1 VIHSAYVT
9 WPLLASLT
17 DDARDR
23 VVQAARL
30 RRFAKGEV
38 IFHDGDAA
46 DALHLLRSGRLA
58 VRVSLASG
66 DTATLSVL
74 SPGEAFGELALL
86 GEGRDRTATV
96 VALERSETL
105 VLSRAAFNALRSQHS
120 GVDQLLVELL
130 GRRVDE
136 LSRLLVEA
144 LYVGVDHRVIHRLVD
159 LVEAYGADAKGA
171 TTITITQDDLADMAG
186 TTRPSAN
193 QVLQRLVATGTVALG
208 RGRIEI
214 LDLDDLRRR
223 SRR

>member
-1 VIHSAYVT
+1 VT

-23 VVQAARL
+23 VLQAARL

-38 IFHDGDAA
+38 VFHDGDSG
-46 DALHLLRSGRLA
+46 DALHLVRSGRLA
-58 VRVSLASG
+58 VRVSLISG

-86 GEGRDRTATV
+86 GDGRDRTATV
-96 VALERSETL
+96 TALEPSETL
-105 VLSRAAFNALRSQHS
+105 VLSRAAFNALRSQHA

-159 LVEAYGADAKGA
+159 LVEAYGVDAKGA
-171 TTITITQDDLADMAG
+171 TTIPITQDDLADMAG